1 MIINHIIDN
10 IYKNWVAIKTTVSSI
25 RPNEIY
31 AVAVFNQG
39 CEKTTAILKK
49 IKKSSNKVILIPADH
64 SHDIQVYHQSETQIV
79 GKVVRVIRILK

>member
-39 CEKTTAILKK
+39 YEKTTAILKR
-49 IKKSSNKVILIPADH
+49 IKKSGNKVILISADH
-64 SHDIQVYHQSETQIV
+64 SHDIQVYHQSEIQIMR
-79 GKVVRVIRILK
+79 KAI